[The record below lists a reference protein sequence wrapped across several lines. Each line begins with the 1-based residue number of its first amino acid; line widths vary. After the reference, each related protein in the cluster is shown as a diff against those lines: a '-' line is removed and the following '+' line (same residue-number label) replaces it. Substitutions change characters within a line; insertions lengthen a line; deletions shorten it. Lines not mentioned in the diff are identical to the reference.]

1 MSILYQ
7 IYKLLPIQK
16 ILKSNYVEV
25 FYLNSQS
32 NTTYNIK
39 LKCSVTYFQNRRRK
53 LSHQ

>member
-16 ILKSNYVEV
+16 TPKANYVEV

-32 NTTYNIK
+32 NTIILNYNA
-39 LKCSVTYFQNRRRK
+39 Q
-53 LSHQ
+53 